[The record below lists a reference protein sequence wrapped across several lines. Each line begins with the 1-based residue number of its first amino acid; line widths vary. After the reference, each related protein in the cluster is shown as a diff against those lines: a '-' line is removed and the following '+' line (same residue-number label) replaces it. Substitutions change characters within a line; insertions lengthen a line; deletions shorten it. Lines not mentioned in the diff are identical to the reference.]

1 MLCTSRHT
9 HNQMLPWVWIQHC
22 ITISQAYH
30 LKINYSAKP
39 KGIKLKKLPHFWE
52 INRPVWQGWE
62 IMGTVITSPIS
73 MSVLSKAVD
82 HSIHSF
88 LQHRLGSS
96 LIHLTVTPMRMG
108 LCHTSCCI
116 CCQRGHAAT
125 TQLGMWALLLVRFW
139 CQGGFEA
146 PRHWSR
152 SAPTPSSG
160 HRGWLRVWVSWKKP
174 H

>member
-1 MLCTSRHT
+1 MLCTSRHAQ
-9 HNQMLPWVWIQHC
+9 NQMLPWVWIQHC

-62 IMGTVITSPIS
+62 MMGTVITSPIS

-82 HSIHSF
+82 YSIHSF